1 MRILLAEDVAVT
13 RRMLTE
19 VLTDMGHEVTSVADG
34 DQAWDAYDSEP
45 FPLVVLD
52 WMMPKLDG
60 LELCSR
66 IRATPS
72 GRDTFVVLQTGRGTS
87 EDLEVALSAGVD
99 DYIAKPVTPE
109 HLRARI
115 AIAISRMEMRRARQA
130 TEAEL
135 ARARWLAGVGETA
148 LALQHEMSSPLSALL
163 GEIALGL
170 ESGGSESLRAALAA
184 AQIQARRIADVLRR
198 LSALKSPQTVEALPG
213 VRMIDLNEGRGPDA

>member
-1 MRILLAEDVAVT
+1 MRILLAEDIGVT

-19 VLTDMGHEVTSVADG
+19 ALTDMGHEVTSVGDG
-34 DQAWDAYDSEP
+34 GEAWEAYASEP

-52 WMMPKLDG
+52 WMMPELDG
-60 LELCSR
+60 LELCAR
-66 IRATPS
+66 IRGTPS
-72 GRDTFVVLQTGRGTS
+72 GRDTFVLLQTGRGTS
-87 EDLEVALSAGVD
+87 EDLDVALAAGVD

-115 AIAISRMEMRRARQA
+115 AIAISRMDMRRARQA

-135 ARARWLAGVGETA
+135 ARARWLAGIGETA

-163 GEIALGL
+163 GEISLGL
-170 ESGGSESLRAALAA
+170 ESGSAESLRAALAA
-184 AQIQARRIADVLRR
+184 AQTQARRIADVLRR

-213 VRMIDLNEGRGPDA
+213 VRMLDLNEGRGPEA